1 MAGRCA
7 APDDVPISV
16 TGCGS
21 QSRRRPVASSC
32 ARPPEIDSSQPMSLA
47 AIVRHYLQHYQPLHD
62 HELMWFRNQ
71 SSLEEALRIAGEAQD
86 DRGHRY
92 SHQRRV
98 KSHAIREATKRLA
111 DSHNDI
117 QDCSSFHDLWNAAGS
132 VLRPVQGIGE
142 LYIYDTALR
151 IGAQLRLTP
160 KKVYLHAGTLT
171 GARKLGLL
179 SSQDSHK
186 LWLEPRE
193 LPAPFRDLPPSDVEN
208 LLCIYKDRF

>member
-1 MAGRCA
+1 
-7 APDDVPISV
+7 
-16 TGCGS
+16 
-21 QSRRRPVASSC
+21 
-32 ARPPEIDSSQPMSLA
+32 MSLA
-47 AIVRHYLQHYQPLHD
+47 AIIRHYLQHYQPLHD

-71 SSLEEALRIAGEAQD
+71 SSLEDALRIAGEAQD

-117 QDCSSFHDLWNAAGS
+117 QDCSSFHDLWNAVGS
-132 VLRPVQGIGE
+132 ALRPIQGIGE

-160 KKVYLHAGTLT
+160 KNVYLHAGTLT

-179 SSQDSHK
+179 SPQDSHK

-193 LPAPFRDLPPSDVEN
+193 LPAPLRDLPPSDVEN
-208 LLCIYKDRF
+208 LLCIYKGRLPRARSSA